1 MEGLCLS
8 LSINLFF
15 FSQRIPRAEF
25 LGYFS
30 VRSERGKANNKA
42 RETVRQ
48 EENTKAERKECSN
61 ENQVGSTISKDVYG
75 LQRYFASILL
85 RIFITFLLFNSVN
98 LERSSGIV
106 VKTWILE
113 PHLLGFGLRC

>member
-1 MEGLCLS
+1 M
-8 LSINLFF
+8 
-15 FSQRIPRAEF
+15 
-25 LGYFS
+25 GYFS
-30 VRSERGKANNKA
+30 VRNERRKANNKA

-85 RIFITFLLFNSVN
+85 GIFITFLLFNSVN

-113 PHLLGFGLRC
+113 PHLLGFGPRC